1 MNNKLPEKFQDLEP
15 FIVGWAAPSHE
26 ARWHN
31 RQAKSMAE
39 IKDFYDYMLTRIDQ
53 IFDYLD
59 QFPLQ
64 RLPDDAKLLFQLAL
78 SLAEAGMA
86 VEQFSAPDAA
96 PGSFP
101 ASRIGTKAVID
112 KLFA

>member
-1 MNNKLPEKFQDLEP
+1 MNNKLPEQFRDLEP
-15 FIVGWAAPSHE
+15 FVVGWAAPTHE

-39 IKDFYDYMLTRIDQ
+39 IQNFYDYMLTRVDQ

-64 RLPDDAKLLFQLAL
+64 HLPSNAKVLFQLAL

-101 ASRIGTKAVID
+101 ASRIETKAVID
-112 KLFA
+112 KIFA